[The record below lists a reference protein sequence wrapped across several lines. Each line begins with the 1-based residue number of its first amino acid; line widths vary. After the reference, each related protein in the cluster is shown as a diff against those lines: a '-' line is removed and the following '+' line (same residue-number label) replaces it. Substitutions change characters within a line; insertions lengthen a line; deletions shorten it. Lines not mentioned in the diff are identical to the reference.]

1 MPRKKRA
8 PLATKV
14 TFTNNKAAVQQQM
27 EANIDRA
34 LTAMGEEAVG
44 LVVSQMQRSYGKPIR
59 QTSTLMRSITHER
72 ASLRMEMLASTRS
85 TPPSCMMAPAE

>member
-1 MPRKKRA
+1 M
-8 PLATKV
+8 ATKV

-44 LVVSQMQRSYGKPIR
+44 EVKNPIKRGYDKPIR
-59 QTSTLMRSITHER
+59 KTGTLEESITHER
-72 ASLRMEMLASTRS
+72 ASEWRCWHQREVRHLRA
-85 TPPSCMMAPAE
+85 